1 MCEHLCLKQTQ
12 EDFFRRL
19 KTINFESLHVTI
31 TMSYCKAKTMEWNC
45 MSLRNVMF
53 VCEKTSV
60 DISLQMVEGYIIC
73 RGLLAAS
80 LLFTSPR
87 YSMMVW

>member
-1 MCEHLCLKQTQ
+1 MCEHLCLKETQ

-19 KTINFESLHVTI
+19 KTINFESLHITI

-60 DISLQMVEGYIIC
+60 DISLQWWRVTSSAEVC
-73 RGLLAAS
+73 LLHLS
-80 LLFTSPR
+80 FSP
-87 YSMMVW
+87 VQGTA